1 MPTFDTPEPITAT
14 IELVVGDL
22 RITAGDRRDTIVE
35 VRPSDPGTDLDV
47 RAADQTRV
55 EYGGGRLLVKAP
67 KQRGLG
73 LFGKAGSVDVE
84 IELPAGSRL
93 HTETGVAAVT
103 GTGPLGECW
112 IKTGVG
118 DIRLDRTGPVD
129 LKTGGGSI
137 AVLEVAGNAL
147 ITTGTGELR
156 VGAVDGDA
164 LLRNSDGDTW
174 VGPVTGD
181 LRVKASNGDIRVGRA
196 AAGVTATSSAGA
208 IRVDEA
214 AGGTVSLKTSMGE
227 LEVGIPSGTAAH
239 LDLHTQFGNVL
250 NRLAASDAPPA
261 GDQAVEVRA
270 RTSYGDIVIRRPGR
284 ESS

>member
-1 MPTFDTPEPITAT
+1 MPVFDTPEPITAT

-22 RITAGDRRDTIVE
+22 RITARDRPDTAVE
-35 VRPSDPGTDLDV
+35 VRPSDPGTELDV
-47 RAADQTRV
+47 RAAEQTRV
-55 EYGGGRLLVKAP
+55 EYADGRLLVKVP

-93 HTETGVAAVT
+93 HAQTGVAAVS

-112 IKTGVG
+112 IRTGVG

-129 LKTGGGSI
+129 LKTGGGSV
-137 AVLEVAGNAL
+137 AVLGITGNAL
-147 ITTGTGELR
+147 IATGTGDVR

-164 LLRNSDGDTW
+164 LLKNSDGDTW
-174 VGPVTGD
+174 VGPVTGE
-181 LRVKASNGDIRVGRA
+181 LRVKASNGDILVGRA
-196 AAGVTATSSAGA
+196 AAGVTATSSAGS

-214 AGGTVSLKTSMGE
+214 AGGTVSLKTSMGQV
-227 LEVGIPSGTAAH
+227 EVGIPAGTPAH

-250 NRLAASDAPPA
+250 NRLGASEAPPA
-261 GDQAVEVRA
+261 GDRTVQVRA
-270 RTSYGDIVIRRPGR
+270 RTSYGDIVIRRPGK
-284 ESS
+284 ETS